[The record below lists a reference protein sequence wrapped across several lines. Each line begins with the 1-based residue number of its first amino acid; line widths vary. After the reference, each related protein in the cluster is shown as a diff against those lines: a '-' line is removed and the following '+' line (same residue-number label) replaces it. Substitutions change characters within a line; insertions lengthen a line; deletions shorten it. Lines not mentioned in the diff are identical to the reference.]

1 VQVEQQVRHSPHVSS
16 RSVRIRSPPCH
27 RTLHRMSRLPASTM
41 TALLGIRLNQGP
53 LEEVLQ
59 QLVDIATDA
68 LSGADEVS
76 ATLVRGDKAWTAA
89 YTGQLAL
96 DADEM
101 QFERGYGPCMDAG
114 RTATVL
120 LIEDTREETRWPDYT
135 VHLAPRGV
143 LSSLSVPLPIQ
154 TDVIGALNCY
164 SQIPSAFPAE
174 EIEVAEE
181 LAGHLAVAVGNA
193 VAYTNAATL
202 VEQMRTAMASR
213 SVIDQAIG
221 AVMAQNRCD
230 AKAAFSILTRA
241 SQNRNVKLREIARS
255 IVTNISQPT
264 AR

>member
-1 VQVEQQVRHSPHVSS
+1 M
-16 RSVRIRSPPCH
+16 SVLPPT
-27 RTLHRMSRLPASTM
+27 TLA
-41 TALLGIRLNQGP
+41 ALLGIRLGGAA
-53 LEEVLQ
+53 LSEVLQ
-59 QLVDIATDA
+59 QLVDIAKQAVT
-68 LSGADEVS
+68 GADEVS
-76 ATLVRGDKAWTAA
+76 ITLVREDRPWTAA
-89 YTGQLAL
+89 YTGELAL

-101 QFERGYGPCMDAG
+101 QYERGYGPCMDAG

-135 VHLAPRGV
+135 VHVAPRGV

-174 EIEVAEE
+174 AIEVAEE

-193 VAYTNAATL
+193 VAYSDAATL
-202 VEQMRTAMASR
+202 AKQMRTAMETR
-213 SVIDQAIG
+213 SVIDQTIG
-221 AVMAQNRCD
+221 VVMAQNRCD
-230 AKAAFSILTRA
+230 AKAAFAILTRA

>member
-1 VQVEQQVRHSPHVSS
+1 
-16 RSVRIRSPPCH
+16 
-27 RTLHRMSRLPASTM
+27 MSGLPASTM
-41 TALLGIRLNQGP
+41 TALLGIRLDQGS
-53 LEEVLQ
+53 LQQVLQ
-59 QLVDIATDA
+59 QLVDVAKDA

-76 ATLVRGDKAWTAA
+76 TTLVRGDTGWTAA

-101 QFERGYGPCMDAG
+101 QYERGYGPCMDAG
-114 RTATVL
+114 RTGTVL

-135 VHLAPRGV
+135 AHVAQRGV

-164 SQIPSAFPAE
+164 SRVPSAFALE
-174 EIEVAEE
+174 AIEVAEE
-181 LAGHLAVAVGNA
+181 LAGHVAVAVANA
-193 VAYTNAATL
+193 VAYTDAMTL
-202 VEQMRTAMASR
+202 AEQMRTAMATR

-221 AVMAQNRCD
+221 VVMAQNRCD
-230 AKAAFSILTRA
+230 AEAAFANLTRA

-264 AR
+264 GRST